1 MIAHGRS
8 CFVYK
13 VAVITDPETA
23 TGFRLA
29 GVEVTE
35 AATPVDALDR
45 LRGYVAAGYGLVAV
59 NEDLLRGTDAER
71 ARILR
76 RRDFPIVVSLPPA
89 RLGQESGEVY
99 VQRLVKAHL
108 GFAVKLAGP
117 ARAGRMPSSP

>member
-1 MIAHGRS
+1 M
-8 CFVYK
+8 YK

-29 GVEVTE
+29 GVEVKE
-35 AATPVDALDR
+35 AATPAEALELVR
-45 LRGYVAAGYGLVAV
+45 RYAASGYGLVAV
-59 NEDLLRGTDAER
+59 NADLLEGADAAL

-76 RRDFPIVVSLPPA
+76 ARDLPIVVSLPPA
-89 RLGQESGEVY
+89 RVQQESGEAY

-117 ARAGRMPSSP
+117 REDRRVRPSE